1 MKFQSLPSIFVYVLV
16 FISINALF
24 VLNEQS
30 GFLMDAEFKLI
41 LSEQFGENS
50 LLVEVAQYLYNLVG
64 AQSFLWRLFP
74 MAGIVISLLFSYR
87 LGKNL
92 FGKDSLQW
100 AMIIVTCSI
109 FMLFYGRFFSLDN
122 FYFALQLPLVLLLM
136 GFIKTKNSK
145 KLVFIIPL
153 VLLCLT
159 MDWYKTISFLFLFGL
174 GTYAFL
180 FQVRKGIK
188 VLYFTFATLLLVLN
202 YTLIGASSY
211 NNLFL
216 FQAGSLAVHSYIGIA
231 LLGFLPFIGFAVAGI
246 ISLPVQIKRKDE
258 FSIWMFLILIP
269 AILSYSIL
277 PIFVLGLLIG
287 KHSLAFA
294 SERYKYKGLVKTVF
308 LVHLTL
314 ILVSGII
321 ALIWAFLEYRG
332 AGFRA
337 GLGLCSIYWILGFAT
352 VVGLYGGNMKYYL
365 RAPLLAGPLF
375 VLFFWVLVFQL
386 NPNILGPYNMD
397 LIGEGDEQ
405 VSLYISDL
413 PLKKNLQYLITK
425 GKLSK
430 AVIYN
435 GNVND
440 STMNLPA
447 LLDESTF
454 NKIESQLDARFTVEQ
469 KTYFSGIQL
478 RHMFLIRE
486 NIDL

>member
-30 GFLMDAEFKLI
+30 GFLMDSEFKLI
-41 LSEQFGENS
+41 IGEQFGENPILVDVSQYLFS
-50 LLVEVAQYLYNLVG
+50 LLGGQA
-64 AQSFLWRLFP
+64 FLWRLFP
-74 MAGIVISLLFSYR
+74 MAAIVISLLFSYR

-122 FYFALQLPLVLLLM
+122 FYFALQLPLVLLLI
-136 GFIKTKNSK
+136 GFVKTKDSK
-145 KLVFIIPL
+145 KILIIIPL
-153 VLLCLT
+153 LLLCLL
-159 MDWYKTISFLFLFGL
+159 MDWYKTIGFVFLFGL

-180 FQVRKGIK
+180 FQVKKGIK
-188 VLYFTFATLLLVLN
+188 VIYFIFATLLLVSN
-202 YTLIGASSY
+202 YTLVGASAY

-216 FQAGSLAVHSYIGIA
+216 FQAGSLSVHTYIGIA
-231 LLGFLPFIGFAVAGI
+231 LIGFLPFIGFAVSGL

-269 AILSYSIL
+269 AFLSYSIL

-386 NPNILGPYNMD
+386 NPNILGPYNID
-397 LIGEGDEQ
+397 LIGDSDEQ

-413 PLKKNLQYLITK
+413 PLKKNLEYLFKK
-425 GKLSK
+425 GSLPN
-430 AVIYN
+430 AEIYN

-447 LLDESTF
+447 LLDEPTF
-454 NKIESQLDARFTVEQ
+454 NKIESQLDARFIVEK

-478 RHMFLIRE
+478 RHMFLIKE